1 MVEIDV
7 VYEGDL
13 HTRCRH
19 DPSARELET
28 DAPLDNQGRGES
40 FSPTDL
46 LATALGSCALTT
58 MGIVAR
64 REGWDLDG
72 ARARVEKHMVADPV
86 RRVGRLVVRF
96 ALPGGLD
103 AEARAT
109 LERTAWTCPVKQSVH
124 PEIEMDLAFE
134 WGAVGEPTAGR

>member
-7 VYEGDL
+7 LYEGEL
-13 HTRCRH
+13 HTRCH
-19 DPSARELET
+19 HTPSARELET
-28 DAPLDNQGRGES
+28 DAPVDNQGRGES

-64 REGWDLDG
+64 REGWGLEG

-103 AEARAT
+103 EAARST
-109 LERTAWTCPVKQSVH
+109 LEHTAWTCPVKQSVS
-124 PEIEMDLAFE
+124 PAIELDLVFD
-134 WGAVGEPTAGR
+134 WGSVR